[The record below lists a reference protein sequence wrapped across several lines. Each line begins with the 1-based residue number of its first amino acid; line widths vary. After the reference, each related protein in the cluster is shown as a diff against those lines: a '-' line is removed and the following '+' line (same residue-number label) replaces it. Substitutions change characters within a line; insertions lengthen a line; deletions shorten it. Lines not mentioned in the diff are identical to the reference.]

1 MSKVE
6 HLPGNSTIFAFLLT
20 ILIPLQFLRATPVE
34 FGDNLIKN
42 PDAELG
48 IGSAGGYDV
57 VDVPEWNTVGNFTV
71 VNYGAPKFLDFDSS
85 GPDDRGIN
93 FFAGGPS
100 NIASSA
106 FQIIDVSDA
115 SYEIDQGIVSYNLS
129 GYFGGYYNHED
140 YTTLTAVFQDGNGDV
155 LDSVIIGQISVSD
168 RDTTTGLLFRDTQGL
183 LPTNTRQI
191 EVLLEMN
198 RLHGAYNDGYADN
211 LSFVL
216 VPLPS
221 TIILL
226 GTGILAMRRYRR
238 ISGRPRHFQPTNR
251 PIAE

>member
-1 MSKVE
+1 MIMIKYLSGNYFILAIMLVFLVP
-6 HLPGNSTIFAFLLT
+6 LPCLK
-20 ILIPLQFLRATPVE
+20 ATPVE
-34 FGDNLIKN
+34 FGDNLIRN

-48 IGSAGGYDV
+48 IGSVGGYDI
-57 VDVPEWNTVGNFTV
+57 VDVPEWNAVGNFTV

-93 FFAGGPS
+93 FFSGGPS

-115 SYEIDQGIVSYNLS
+115 AYEIDQGIVSYNLS
-129 GYFGGYYNHED
+129 GYFGGYDNHED
-140 YTTLTAVFQDGNGDV
+140 NATLTAVFQDSNGDV
-155 LDSVIIGQISVSD
+155 LGSAIIGQVSVSD
-168 RDTTTGLLFRDTQGL
+168 RDTTTGLLFRDAQGL
-183 LPTNTRQI
+183 LPTNTRQV

-198 RLHGAYNDGYADN
+198 RIHGAYNDGYADN

-226 GTGILAMRRYRR
+226 GTGILAMRRYQRLSRR
-238 ISGRPRHFQPTNR
+238 SQHFSINK
-251 PIAE
+251 